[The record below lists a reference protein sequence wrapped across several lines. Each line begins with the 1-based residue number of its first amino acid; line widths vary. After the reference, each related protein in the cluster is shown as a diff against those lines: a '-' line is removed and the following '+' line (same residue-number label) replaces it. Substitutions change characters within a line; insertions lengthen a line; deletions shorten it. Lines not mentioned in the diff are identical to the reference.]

1 MNRLD
6 NRVTRLEARDG
17 TQDVSDRY
25 ELPKDSTAWKILENL
40 KAEIHHQPI
49 PYPEEERAAERES
62 EKWLRDPNRKMADP
76 KKDPIL
82 AKIQATVLANHG
94 IKVGD

>member
-6 NRVTRLEARDG
+6 QRVTRLEERDG
-17 TQDVSDRY
+17 AQDDSDRY

-49 PYPEEERAAERES
+49 PYPKEERASKRRHEQ
-62 EKWLRDPNRKMADP
+62 WLRDPNRKMADP
-76 KKDPIL
+76 KRIRYM
-82 AKIQATVLANHG
+82 Q
-94 IKVGD
+94 

>member
-40 KAEIHHQPI
+40 KAKIHHQPI
-49 PYPEEERAAERES
+49 PYPEEERAAKQES
-62 EKWLRDPNRKMADP
+62 EQWLRDPNRKMADP

-82 AKIQATVLANHG
+82 ARVEATVLANHG